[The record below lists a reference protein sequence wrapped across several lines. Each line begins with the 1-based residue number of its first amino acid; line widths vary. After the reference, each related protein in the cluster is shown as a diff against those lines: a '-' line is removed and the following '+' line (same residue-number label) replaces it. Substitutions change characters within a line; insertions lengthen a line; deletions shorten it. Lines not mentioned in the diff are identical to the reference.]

1 MTKFVAALVAALFA
15 LGSVASFA
23 ADTVN
28 AATATHHKKMHKGK
42 TKSMADKKGVS
53 KHAGK

>member
-1 MTKFVAALVAALFA
+1 MKKFVAALVAALFA

-23 ADTVN
+23 ADSVST
-28 AATATHHKKMHKGK
+28 ATATHHKKKHKAK
-42 TKSMADKKGVS
+42 ARSMADKKGVS